1 MTIMTKSLV
10 MLRCGGACVDGGAR
24 IMFDIYSMVWA
35 AVGRGSLRG
44 SLSWVT
50 FWAYVGHF
58 IGESY
63 VKIIYFLEG
72 WLLLLGPSEYIY
84 SH

>member
-1 MTIMTKSLV
+1 MYLHHDH
-10 MLRCGGACVDGGAR
+10 VDGGAR
-24 IMFDIYSMVWA
+24 NMFDIYSMFWA

-58 IGESY
+58 IGEAFVKAAFFLVVISTSSY
-63 VKIIYFLEG
+63 FN
-72 WLLLLGPSEYIY
+72 
-84 SH
+84 

>member
-10 MLRCGGACVDGGAR
+10 MIRCGGACVDGGAR
-24 IMFDIYSMVWA
+24 NMFDIYSMFWA

-58 IGESY
+58 IGEAFVKTAFFLVVISTSSY
-63 VKIIYFLEG
+63 FN
-72 WLLLLGPSEYIY
+72 
-84 SH
+84 